1 MLESEQQ
8 QQLTDGRSLGGCQQ
22 TNAVTAQQQQLTF
35 LVTTQ
40 QPLPSVGH
48 VIGQPQSVQNQS
60 CYISTGQVTSAL
72 NCVSSPVPSRTT
84 STPHTHSSAIPSPSS
99 LSVQSTNGGQCSV
112 QLRGTASCPPQSL
125 SNPSALSSTRVNA
138 PSPVQTSSNAIG
150 TVPHFQRQHSVSFT
164 TGASSHAEHLRCTT
178 NTNFDGEYDNVHR
191 QQPIICDVSSQQMY
205 HNLQLHQA
213 RQQHILPPS
222 RIQQH
227 QQQQQKCLKQSA
239 TINQQSQ
246 HQNSLLQQQQQMLHC
261 QQTQVTLQQQQFQV
275 LQQPQQQQNFPHQP
289 QIVQQKQ
296 QIQQSQH
303 GYVQFSLQKQLKKHF
318 IQQRDDGDEEEEDVQ
333 QRPVTAKEE
342 YRELKHRFKFLVYE
356 NECYQEEL
364 RNLQRKL
371 LKLSRDKN
379 FLLDRLLLYEKL
391 SDSSDESDSS
401 VKTVEEKVPP
411 KKKSRPPA
419 SRRRSTNARAKGANN
434 TSCID
439 SDATKIS
446 VMEQQQQVQK
456 QSLEQPSE
464 QHRLPLQPTAT
475 SCIGVPVCSSSET
488 GTGEQRAAVSV
499 PICCSSERN
508 IKREETVIGPPATEN
523 AFFEE
528 NRSVQ
533 FSSST
538 FTSSR

>member
-1 MLESEQQ
+1 MVIGSKLGRLSLGNPTKTGNTGVMLESEQQ

-191 QQPIICDVSSQQMY
+191 QQPIICD
-205 HNLQLHQA
+205 
-213 RQQHILPPS
+213 
-222 RIQQH
+222 
-227 QQQQQKCLKQSA
+227 
-239 TINQQSQ
+239 
-246 HQNSLLQQQQQMLHC
+246 
-261 QQTQVTLQQQQFQV
+261 
-275 LQQPQQQQNFPHQP
+275 
-289 QIVQQKQ
+289 
-296 QIQQSQH
+296 
-303 GYVQFSLQKQLKKHF
+303 
-318 IQQRDDGDEEEEDVQ
+318 
-333 QRPVTAKEE
+333 
-342 YRELKHRFKFLVYE
+342 E

-464 QHRLPLQPTAT
+464 QHRLPLQPTEAT